1 MQLTD
6 VKFTDLDLPEEL
18 QRGVADCGFERLTPV
33 QADSLPI
40 TLQGRDLAVQ
50 AQTGSGKTAAFLVT
64 IFDRLLREPR
74 REPRAKGPCPR
85 AIVLTPTRELT
96 VQVSHD
102 AEAIGRHLPLRT
114 LAVYGGV
121 DYQKQRDDLAHGV
134 DLLVGTPG
142 RLIDYLKQRV
152 YHLKDVEVA
161 VIDEADRM
169 FDMGFIADIR
179 FLLKRMS
186 RFDERQSMLFSATL
200 SDRVMELSYEYMNVP
215 DLVEVT
221 PEKVTA
227 DHIEQVLYHV
237 SSREK
242 FRLLLGLLR
251 TEEWTKALIFI
262 NTKRQAEVLRERLER
277 NGYPTAVLSGDVDQV
292 RRLKI
297 LRRFMAG
304 ELRILVATDVAS
316 RGLHI
321 EGISHVV
328 NYDLPQDEQDYVH
341 RIGRTARAGASG
353 KAISLA
359 CENYVFGLDAIE
371 QFIGQKIPVA
381 WASEELLATKEVP
394 RPKGP
399 LSAAALAAAAE
410 DGATTPETRPP
421 PRRPSSRPSGPRR
434 PRGR

>member
-1 MQLTD
+1 
-6 VKFTDLDLPEEL
+6 
-18 QRGVADCGFERLTPV
+18 
-33 QADSLPI
+33 
-40 TLQGRDLAVQ
+40 
-50 AQTGSGKTAAFLVT
+50 
-64 IFDRLLREPR
+64 
-74 REPRAKGPCPR
+74 
-85 AIVLTPTRELT
+85 
-96 VQVSHD
+96 
-102 AEAIGRHLPLRT
+102 
-114 LAVYGGV
+114 
-121 DYQKQRDDLAHGV
+121 
-134 DLLVGTPG
+134 
-142 RLIDYLKQRV
+142 
-152 YHLKDVEVA
+152 
-161 VIDEADRM
+161 M